1 MVGRLATSSRC
12 MREMH
17 LEWLWRIIQEPGRS
31 RRFVKSLNVFSI
43 ALEKRIEKILFC
55 GMKELKRAYNQ
66 TDKL

>member
-1 MVGRLATSSRC
+1 